1 MAQEDSNMVRFAT
14 IGSNTITDKFLQA
27 AQAVEGFSLV
37 GVYSRTESRARA
49 YAQEKKAKKWY
60 SSMETLCADAQIDAV
75 YVASPNAFHKQQCI
89 QLMNAG
95 KHVICEKPIAPC
107 AQDYIEML
115 DCARRNRVVL
125 CEAMRPAYSMG
136 IPQVKKLLPEIGTVR
151 RATLQFCQYSSRYD
165 KFRAGI
171 VENAF
176 KPELCNGALMD
187 IGVYCVHVMQKLFGV
202 PEHIAAQ
209 ALFLKGGIDG
219 QGTILASYPQMQCE
233 VIYSKITQ
241 AVTPSQ
247 IQGEE
252 GCILLD
258 AVSATSS
265 ITVIP
270 RNGQRRVI
278 QVPGAERDMEFE
290 VKAFL
295 NQIREGADV
304 YQQQGTLNTL
314 RIMDRARN
322 LTGIDFKPRP

>member
-1 MAQEDSNMVRFAT
+1 MVRFAT

-27 AQAVEGFSLV
+27 AQAVEGFALV

-60 SSMETLCADAQIDAV
+60 SSMEALCADAQIDAV

-176 KPELCNGALMD
+176 
-187 IGVYCVHVMQKLFGV
+187 
-202 PEHIAAQ
+202 
-209 ALFLKGGIDG
+209 
-219 QGTILASYPQMQCE
+219 
-233 VIYSKITQ
+233 
-241 AVTPSQ
+241 
-247 IQGEE
+247 
-252 GCILLD
+252 
-258 AVSATSS
+258 
-265 ITVIP
+265 
-270 RNGQRRVI
+270 
-278 QVPGAERDMEFE
+278 
-290 VKAFL
+290 
-295 NQIREGADV
+295 
-304 YQQQGTLNTL
+304 
-314 RIMDRARN
+314 
-322 LTGIDFKPRP
+322 

>member
-1 MAQEDSNMVRFAT
+1 MIRFAT
-14 IGSNTITDKFLQA
+14 IGSNMITGKFLQA
-27 AQAVEGFSLV
+27 ARAVEGFVLN
-37 GVYSRTESRARA
+37 GVYSRTEERAKA
-49 YAQEKKAKKWY
+49 YAKEQGAKKWY
-60 SSMETLCADAQIDAV
+60 ASLTALCADPEIDAV

-95 KHVICEKPIAPC
+95 KHVICEKPIAPS

-115 DCARRNRVVL
+115 ECARKNRVVL

-136 IPQVKKLLPEIGTVR
+136 VPEIQKLLPEIGTVR

-202 PEHIAAQ
+202 PGNITAQ
-209 ALFLKGGIDG
+209 ALFLKGGVDG

-241 AVTPSQ
+241 AATPSQ

-252 GCILLD
+252 GCILVD
-258 AVSATSS
+258 AISS
-265 ITVIP
+265 PGVLTLKP
-270 RNGQRRVI
+270 RKGAERVI

-290 VKAFL
+290 VRAFVRQVE
-295 NQIREGADV
+295 NGADV

-322 LTGIDFKPRP
+322 LTGIDFKAKP